1 MNHPNTGIYSTTIS
15 DYYGLTLRTDA
26 TIFSLSE
33 YDGATLNSK
42 LTLTNG
48 YINVAS
54 VKFRTNDTDTPL
66 GLFGQ
71 DTANR
76 AFNFQGP
83 VNTGYLTFGRVGGV
97 KVIQI
102 DSNNNV
108 YIGGVSNTD
117 TAYVTD
123 NSYKLKVNG
132 TARIES
138 TLSVGSTITATA
150 FYESSDYRLK
160 NSIYTISNADVKLVD
175 KIKLKEYRFNN
186 DPSKKHY
193 GVVAQDLLD
202 LGMNDLV
209 KGDEK
214 SYYSVDY
221 ISLLILKM
229 QAMQNKIDELTKKI
243 NNL

>member
-1 MNHPNTGIYSTTIS
+1 MTASGYRLYVDGTQYIS
-15 DYYGLTLRTDA
+15 
-26 TIFSLSE
+26 S
-33 YDGATLNSK
+33 
-42 LTLTNG
+42 TLTTEGN
-48 YINVAS
+48 
-54 VKFRTNDTDTPL
+54 
-66 GLFGQ
+66 
-71 DTANR
+71 
-76 AFNFQGP
+76 
-83 VNTGYLTFGRVGGV
+83 
-97 KVIQI
+97 
-102 DSNNNV
+102 
-108 YIGGVSNTD
+108 
-117 TAYVTD
+117 
-123 NSYKLKVNG
+123 
-132 TARIES
+132 
-138 TLSVGSTITATA
+138 ITAPA

-160 NSIYTISNADVKLVD
+160 NSIYAISNADVKLVD